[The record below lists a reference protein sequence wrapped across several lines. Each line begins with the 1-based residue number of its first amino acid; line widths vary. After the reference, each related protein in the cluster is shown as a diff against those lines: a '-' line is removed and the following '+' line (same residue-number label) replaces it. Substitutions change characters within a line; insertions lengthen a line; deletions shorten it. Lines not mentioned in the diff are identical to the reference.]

1 MPCHVSNVP
10 ACSAVVVP
18 VTLSSFLGVILWHNI
33 YRGSLASQYVY
44 DRNGFILKLQKL
56 KLEFFSILRNQK
68 YWTRMLLFDI
78 PWFYWTGLNWSEYT
92 QTKHWFG
99 IVFHSDWLYTGKTE
113 TRHKDGR
120 MNQESYLLLL
130 MYFVLGT
137 KKSKIHFL
145 VVLNVNESI
154 TRKKLLD
161 CCDEAQ
167 KNVFG
172 FVIISMI
179 FLGMTSNCHLRS
191 L

>member
-1 MPCHVSNVP
+1 
-10 ACSAVVVP
+10 
-18 VTLSSFLGVILWHNI
+18 
-33 YRGSLASQYVY
+33 
-44 DRNGFILKLQKL
+44 
-56 KLEFFSILRNQK
+56 
-68 YWTRMLLFDI
+68 
-78 PWFYWTGLNWSEYT
+78 
-92 QTKHWFG
+92 
-99 IVFHSDWLYTGKTE
+99 
-113 TRHKDGR
+113 

>member
-1 MPCHVSNVP
+1 
-10 ACSAVVVP
+10 
-18 VTLSSFLGVILWHNI
+18 
-33 YRGSLASQYVY
+33 
-44 DRNGFILKLQKL
+44 
-56 KLEFFSILRNQK
+56 
-68 YWTRMLLFDI
+68 
-78 PWFYWTGLNWSEYT
+78 
-92 QTKHWFG
+92 
-99 IVFHSDWLYTGKTE
+99 
-113 TRHKDGR
+113 

-161 CCDEAQ
+161 SCDEAQ

-191 L
+191 LQVTISAGSKIPGNGHQYCSNFIIIIICFRFKVQSSPMKGGGHQISRNIQISASRLILVKCGQPLARKSVVSCHQ

>member
-56 KLEFFSILRNQK
+56 KLEFFSFFKKSKILDKKCFCSINLGFIELDWIYRN
-68 YWTRMLLFDI
+68 I
-78 PWFYWTGLNWSEYT
+78 P
-92 QTKHWFG
+92 KHWFG

-120 MNQESYLLLL
+120 INQESYLLLL